1 MTIINLIE
9 NAFSKNDF
17 ERVIRLCDEI
27 PENQKAIS
35 YKARSLCLL
44 ERPHESLDFLDKT
57 NYPDNP
63 YHHYIKAQALMDIEQ
78 YGQAIECF
86 EEIFDLEVND
96 ETSLAFM
103 KLDYN
108 ICLSLRQDE
117 LIEMEKY
124 VDAWKVNLKSQSPY
138 SIEGFTRHVRQYSS
152 RVKSRQYYVRISS
165 HKAKEKLFLFLE
177 KNGFEIKD
185 FEGLFF
191 LIDVVDKI
199 CKGDDGRG
207 EITISES
214 KFYDKVNFHPHNKI
228 GLKTI
233 FHENGKIAY
242 EGYVLNGAPYG
253 FGKAYFEDGTL
264 YRDGIFDQRLQGFCR
279 GLHPGFEA
287 FLGVVDQNLAQEKLN
302 RPLASI
308 HQINGR
314 SEPRVP
320 DADRDKQRD
329 DSQTGLAQREN
340 DSDHDLQV
348 VRAVEPRRLLQC
360 IRKPHERCPQNDH
373 VKGAESSAQQD

>member
-1 MTIINLIE
+1 MTIMNLIE

-44 ERPHESLDFLDKT
+44 ERPHEALDVLDKT

-63 YHHYIKAQALMDIEQ
+63 YPNYIRAQALMDIEQ

-103 KLDYN
+103 KLDYD

-152 RVKSRQYYVRISS
+152 RVKSRQYHVRISS

-228 GLKTI
+228 GLKNI

-264 YRDGIFDQRLQGFCR
+264 YRDGIFDIKGIVQGKEYYPSGQLRFEGNWCLTR
-279 GLHPGFEA
+279 GYGPNAPCNGNAYDEDGNLIYSGQLEIKRNGMGWPMIQKPKGFPLE
-287 FLGVVDQNLAQEKLN
+287 QEN
-302 RPLASI
+302 RPKI
-308 HQINGR
+308 ECYNGVI
-314 SEPRVP
+314 E
-320 DADRDKQRD
+320 
-329 DSQTGLAQREN
+329 
-340 DSDHDLQV
+340 
-348 VRAVEPRRLLQC
+348 
-360 IRKPHERCPQNDH
+360 
-373 VKGAESSAQQD
+373 